1 MSKAEN
7 RFMQNITSLPA
18 QIIPSVHKVVCWVIT
33 FLVLVV
39 AAGLYFTP
47 WIQTAHGSGAAD
59 SRPHPPERTTALPM
73 SESDGRVARNQ
84 GFWNTSAQSGQL
96 PDH

>member
-18 QIIPSVHKVVCWVIT
+18 QIIPSVHKVVCWVIA

-39 AAGLYFTP
+39 AAGL
-47 WIQTAHGSGAAD
+47 
-59 SRPHPPERTTALPM
+59 
-73 SESDGRVARNQ
+73 
-84 GFWNTSAQSGQL
+84 
-96 PDH
+96 